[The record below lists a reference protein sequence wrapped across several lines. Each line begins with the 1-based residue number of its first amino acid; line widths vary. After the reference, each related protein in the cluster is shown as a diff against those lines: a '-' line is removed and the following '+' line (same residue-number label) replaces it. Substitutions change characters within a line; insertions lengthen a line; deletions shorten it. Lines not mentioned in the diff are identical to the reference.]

1 MMNNSQR
8 IASYRGQNEKSSL
21 TSRQY
26 RRVMHKMNR
35 ELQRKRTT
43 MAAALSQNT
52 IPAGTLKVGDHI
64 RIRSS
69 GTL

>member
-35 ELQRKRTT
+35 ELQRRRTT
-43 MAAALSQNT
+43 MAAALSP

-64 RIRSS
+64 RITSR